1 MIIARVNN
9 YEITIN
15 EYQAELK
22 QVLTKLKIE
31 QPNDKAKTRALEQL
45 IDGCLLLED
54 AKNSDTEISNEE
66 IENEFVEFMLGW
78 DSEEEFKEMLE
89 SNDLNDEIVK
99 EKIKSELLIKK
110 YVNATFSP
118 DCHISIDKLNE
129 VYLENK
135 NSFKTKEIVKASHIL
150 VKGDSEASLKK
161 INEIKKSIKCTEDFN
176 RIALECSDCP
186 SGYHCGD
193 LGYFA
198 RGKMIKEFEDVAFN
212 LEVDQISEPV
222 KTKFGYHIIVKTDHK
237 KSKIADLDEVK
248 EVLKER
254 LQQIDSE
261 LRLIRHIKKLR
272 SKAEIIINREM
283 L

>member
-9 YEITIN
+9 YEITEN

-22 QVLTKLKIE
+22 QVLTKLKLE

-45 IDGCLLLED
+45 IDGCLLRED

-89 SNDLNDEIVK
+89 NNDLNDETVK

-110 YVNATFSP
+110 YVNTSFSP

-150 VKGDSEASLKK
+150 VKGNSEASLKK
-161 INEIKKSIKCTEDFN
+161 INKIKKSIKCTEDFN

-186 SGYHCGD
+186 SGYQCGD
-193 LGYFA
+193 LGYFT
-198 RGKMIKEFEDVAFN
+198 RGKMVKEFEDVAFGLKVN
-212 LEVDQISEPV
+212 QISEPV
-222 KTKFGYHIIVKTDHK
+222 KTEFGYHIIFKTDHK
-237 KSKIADLDEVK
+237 KSKIADLNEVK
-248 EVLKER
+248 DALKER

-261 LRLIRHIKKLR
+261 LRLIRHIKELR
-272 SKAEIIINREM
+272 SKAEIIINRE
-283 L
+283 LL

>member
-1 MIIARVNN
+1 MIIARINN
-9 YEITIN
+9 YEITID

-22 QVLTKLKIE
+22 QVLTKLKLE
-31 QPNDKAKTRALEQL
+31 QPNDKAKKRALEQL

-54 AKNSDTEISNEE
+54 AKNSNTEISNEE

-89 SNDLNDEIVK
+89 NNDLNDDIIK

-110 YVNATFSP
+110 YINITFSS
-118 DCHISIDKLNE
+118 DCHIPVNKLNE

-135 NSFKTKEIVKASHIL
+135 NSFRTNEMVKASHIL
-150 VKGDSEASLKK
+150 VKGNSEASLKK
-161 INEIKKSIKCTEDFN
+161 INDIRKSIKCTEDFN
-176 RIALECSDCP
+176 KIALECSDCP
-186 SGYHCGD
+186 SGYQCGD

-198 RGKMIKEFEDVAFN
+198 RGKMVKEFEEVAFDLKVN
-212 LEVDQISEPV
+212 QISEPV
-222 KTKFGYHIIVKTDHK
+222 KTKFGYHIIIKTDHK
-237 KSKIADLDEVK
+237 KSKIADLNEVK
-248 EVLKER
+248 DVLKER

-261 LRLIRHIKKLR
+261 LRLIRRIKELR

-283 L
+283 M